1 MVRTAFPP
9 QRQVPAFS
17 VEQQI
22 GIVGVKV
29 RVLGTEPGTDI
40 ARTAQVRKLAIKNVD
55 GLSVKL
61 RRLGREVSLTGVAAA
76 TERQYRLDSAQAEG
90 DIMVTIF
97 LSSLNKDAI
106 LIEEG
111 GNHG

>member
-1 MVRTAFPP
+1 
-9 QRQVPAFS
+9 
-17 VEQQI
+17 
-22 GIVGVKV
+22 
-29 RVLGTEPGTDI
+29 VLGTEPGTDI

-76 TERQYRLDSAQAEG
+76 TEGQYRLDSAQAEG

-97 LSSLNKDAI
+97 P
-106 LIEEG
+106 E
-111 GNHG
+111 